1 MDQDT
6 FLMEAETL
14 FYESLS
20 KINNHN
26 HTLNQSSIDINF
38 SDTSSVS
45 EDVRKAFYKFLDS
58 HITTLNSLKAVYE
71 SIFELHGV
79 NYKD

>member
-1 MDQDT
+1 MDQNNL
-6 FLMEAETL
+6 LMEAETV
-14 FYESLS
+14 FYEALS
-20 KINNHN
+20 KINKHTD
-26 HTLNQSSIDINF
+26 TLNQSSININF

-58 HITTLNSLKAVYE
+58 HIVTLNSLKAVYE
-71 SIFELHGV
+71 TICEMHEV

>member
-1 MDQDT
+1 
-6 FLMEAETL
+6 MEAETV
-14 FYESLS
+14 FYEALS
-20 KINNHN
+20 KINKHTD
-26 HTLNQSSIDINF
+26 TLNQSSININF

-58 HITTLNSLKAVYE
+58 HIITLNSLKAVYE
-71 SIFELHGV
+71 TICEMHEV

>member
-1 MDQDT
+1 
-6 FLMEAETL
+6 MEAETV

-20 KINNHN
+20 KITKHTD
-26 HTLNQSSIDINF
+26 TLNQSSVNINF

-45 EDVRKAFYKFLDS
+45 EDVRKAFYNFLNS
-58 HITTLNSLKAVYE
+58 HIITLNSLKAVYE
-71 SIFELHGV
+71 TICEMHEV

>member
-1 MDQDT
+1 MDQNNL
-6 FLMEAETL
+6 LMEAETV
-14 FYESLS
+14 FYEALS
-20 KINNHN
+20 KINKHTD
-26 HTLNQSSIDINF
+26 TLNHSSININF

-58 HITTLNSLKAVYE
+58 HIVTLNSLKAVYE
-71 SIFELHGV
+71 TICEMHGV

>member
-1 MDQDT
+1 
-6 FLMEAETL
+6 MEAETI
-14 FYESLS
+14 FYEALS
-20 KINNHN
+20 KINKHTD
-26 HTLNQSSIDINF
+26 TLNQSSVNINF

-58 HITTLNSLKAVYE
+58 HIVTLNSLKAVYE
-71 SIFELHGV
+71 TICEMHEV

>member
-1 MDQDT
+1 
-6 FLMEAETL
+6 MEAETV
-14 FYESLS
+14 FYEALS
-20 KINNHN
+20 KINKHTD
-26 HTLNQSSIDINF
+26 TLNQSSININF

-58 HITTLNSLKAVYE
+58 HIVTLNSLKAVYE
-71 SIFELHGV
+71 TICEMHEV